1 MLWKLQRLAQHKEA
15 AATWCL
21 SAGLQPTQ
29 GIALVTHCT
38 MFAGPLHAE
47 RHENVGNGVLLVM
60 PLLGVIADPPTCLGP
75 MAPPDA
81 L

>member
-1 MLWKLQRLAQHKEA
+1 
-15 AATWCL
+15 
-21 SAGLQPTQ
+21 
-29 GIALVTHCT
+29 